1 MGLVIKKTIA
11 VLIIFLI
18 IPLSVTAVN
27 WQWQPTS
34 INDTSKYLFWVTET
48 ASFPWAII
56 TSGLFFLL
64 FYLKLVNKN
73 KKTLLLL
80 WLVLV
85 SAMLG
90 GQVVKSIIKQ
100 QTAESRPYVIWL
112 DKEFNLDE
120 KQFYSQ
126 TRAERKANIEKL
138 LANSTIIPRWL
149 SNHWQNET
157 GYAFPSGHTLFA
169 VTWALLAI
177 ILLSFKRHFFIVSII
192 TIWSL
197 LIETSRLLLGMHSAY
212 DLILGILLAWLIS
225 LICCFYVKKWH
236 IVME

>member
-1 MGLVIKKTIA
+1 MGLVIKKTI
-11 VLIIFLI
+11 VPLILFLI
-18 IPLSVTAVN
+18 IPLSVITVN

-34 INDTSKYLFWVTET
+34 INNISKYLFWVTET
-48 ASFPWAII
+48 ASIPWAII

-138 LANSTIIPRWL
+138 LANSTIIPAWL

-177 ILLSFKRHFFIVSII
+177 TLLSFKRHFFIVSII

>member
-34 INDTSKYLFWVTET
+34 INSTSEYFFWLTET

-56 TSGLFFLL
+56 TSGLLFLL
-64 FYLKLVNKN
+64 FC
-73 KKTLLLL
+73 LLLANKTKKMISL
-80 WLVLV
+80 LLIILV

-90 GQVVKSIIKQ
+90 GQIIKSLIKQ
-100 QTAESRPYVIWL
+100 QTAESRPYVLWL
-112 DKEFNLDE
+112 AKEYHFND

-126 TRAERKANIEKL
+126 TRAERKATIEQL
-138 LANSTIIPRWL
+138 LANSNTIPTWL
-149 SNHWQNET
+149 AQHWQNET

-169 VTWALLAI
+169 TTWAFLAI
-177 ILLSFKRHFFIVSII
+177 ALFGFRRQLII
-192 TIWSL
+192 TVTMVIWAL
-197 LIETSRLLLGMHSAY
+197 FIETSRLLLGMHTAY
-212 DLILGILLAWLIS
+212 DLILGIVLAWGIS
-225 LICCFYVKKWH
+225 LICCFYAKKWH
-236 IVME
+236 IVVR

>member
-34 INDTSKYLFWVTET
+34 INNISKYLFWVTET

-126 TRAERKANIEKL
+126 TRAERKAWLKASSNSKQLKL
-138 LANSTIIPRWL
+138 GL
-149 SNHWQNET
+149 
-157 GYAFPSGHTLFA
+157 
-169 VTWALLAI
+169 
-177 ILLSFKRHFFIVSII
+177 
-192 TIWSL
+192 
-197 LIETSRLLLGMHSAY
+197 M
-212 DLILGILLAWLIS
+212 
-225 LICCFYVKKWH
+225 FYG
-236 IVME
+236 

>member
-1 MGLVIKKTIA
+1 MGLVIKKTI
-11 VLIIFLI
+11 VPLILFLI
-18 IPLSVTAVN
+18 IPLSVITVN

-34 INDTSKYLFWVTET
+34 INNTSKYLFWVTET

-90 GQVVKSIIKQ
+90 GQIIKSIIKQ
-100 QTAESRPYVIWL
+100 QTAEARPYVIWL
-112 DKEFNLDE
+112 DKEFNLNQQ
-120 KQFYSQ
+120 QFYSQ
-126 TRAERKANIEKL
+126 ARAERKANIEKL
-138 LANSTIIPRWL
+138 LANSTMIPRWL

>member
-1 MGLVIKKTIA
+1 MGLVIKKTI
-11 VLIIFLI
+11 VPLILFLI
-18 IPLSVTAVN
+18 IPLSVITVN

-64 FYLKLVNKN
+64 FYLKLVNKT

-85 SAMLG
+85 STISG

-100 QTAESRPYVIWL
+100 QTAKARPYVLWL
-112 DKEFNLDE
+112 DKEFNLNE
-120 KQFYSQ
+120 QQFYSQ
-126 TRAERKANIEKL
+126 TRSERRADVEKL
-138 LANSTIIPRWL
+138 LTNSTIIPKWL

-169 VTWALLAI
+169 VTWTFLAI
-177 ILLSFKRHFFIVSII
+177 MLLGFKRHFFIVSIV

-212 DLILGILLAWLIS
+212 DLILGIMLAWLIS
-225 LICCFYVKKWH
+225 LICCFYIKKWH
-236 IVME
+236 IVMG

>member
-1 MGLVIKKTIA
+1 MGLVIKKTI
-11 VLIIFLI
+11 VPLILFLI
-18 IPLSVTAVN
+18 IPLSVITVN

-34 INDTSKYLFWVTET
+34 INNTSKYLFWVTET

-90 GQVVKSIIKQ
+90 GQIIKSIIKQ
-100 QTAESRPYVIWL
+100 QTAEARPYVIWL
-112 DKEFNLDE
+112 DKEFNLNQQ
-120 KQFYSQ
+120 QFYSQ
-126 TRAERKANIEKL
+126 ARAERKANIEKL